1 MTSNGDFKNSF
12 YTLRYILENMQFYS
26 SSKLVVDSECNPQ
39 TLNFDWLS
47 LILTPITNVPYI
59 EDFQWSP

>member
-1 MTSNGDFKNSF
+1 MTFNDDFKNSF
-12 YTLRYILENMQFYS
+12 YTLRYILENTQFYS